1 MCDEFI
7 YLIHRSE
14 FFDVVG
20 FRLWYNLNR
29 KNILQMNSNEIK
41 FSRELYALMRMN
53 SDQRLIIIIEL
64 D

>member
-1 MCDEFI
+1 MCDDFI

-14 FFDVVG
+14 FFDVVD
-20 FRLWYNLNR
+20 FRLWHNLNR

-53 SDQRLIIIIEL
+53 SDQRLIIIEL